1 MINMNSNIKVSVIV
15 PVYNVED
22 YICDAINSLI
32 NQTLKD
38 IEIICVDD
46 CSTDSSYELLTSFKK
61 KDNRIKVLRNTKNTG
76 VGYSRNKALKIA
88 KGEYISFLDSDDW
101 LENKSL
107 EELYNKSSENNL
119 DILMFKAITYYQD
132 SDNFV
137 KSDYYSMKNVNN
149 CFNKVFDY
157 QKFDKF
163 KLFKIPN
170 CVWNKFIKRSLLIEN
185 DISFPEGLIFED
197 VPFFYKLMFSA
208 KRMMITDEYYYYR
221 RIRENSIMTTY
232 DIKLID
238 TISISDMVMEFFLD
252 NNHYNDYKRP
262 LLNNFIGVQKN
273 RYYKIPNKHKEH
285 YFNEMKKNIEKYAYQ
300 YNLKEDFEKELYRP
314 NKKFINLILNSEDIN
329 DFNKNV
335 NETKNIPKDYEFS
348 IALEIS
354 NYDLKKI
361 NNFFRVVRN
370 QKIDF
375 ENIEILLLV
384 KKTIFEENNI
394 LNEYNDLY
402 SNIKVINCDSLK
414 EDYENE
420 IIRKNDGQKRL
431 FLNEK
436 IYDSEEYD
444 NKIKEFVSCDGE
456 KMNKNIIN
464 DLSSKNVFHK
474 VNPNQRNYIE
484 LNSEKN
490 LSFFDFFNNTVVHN
504 VLLQDKGI
512 QGKYT
517 DCWSEENLV
526 QRQESNTI
534 LKNESNNLLF
544 SFLMDNDKK
553 RLILPISFKIK
564 FRYIN
569 HDNVSLR
576 LANLGGSYINISLNS
591 LDLETN
597 DEILISYTYN
607 RLKIYVNDEL
617 VKTNEFVMMENKGYI
632 TWRLPEK
639 SFIKFNDF
647 VLYTEED
654 LVSTF
659 FTDNSHDEDY
669 SKILEELIK
678 LEERID
684 EFKEKYKFYL

>member
-1 MINMNSNIKVSVIV
+1 MNPNIKVSVIV

-22 YICDAINSLI
+22 YICDTLNSLI
-32 NQTLKD
+32 NQTLKE

-61 KDNRIKVLRNTKNTG
+61 KDNRIKILRNTKNEG
-76 VGYSRNKALKIA
+76 VGYSRNKALKKA

-101 LENKSL
+101 LNNKSL

-119 DILMFKAITYYQD
+119 DILMFKAITYYHD
-132 SDNFV
+132 SGNYV
-137 KSDYYSMKNVNN
+137 KTDYYSMKNVKKY
-149 CFNKVFDY
+149 FNKVFDY
-157 QKFDKF
+157 KKLDKY

-170 CVWNKFIKRSLLIEN
+170 CVWNKFIKRSLITDN
-185 DISFPEGLIFED
+185 TISFPEGLIFED

-208 KRMMITDEYYYYR
+208 KRMMITDDYYLFR
-221 RIRENSIMTTY
+221 RIRDNSITTSY
-232 DIKLID
+232 NIKFID
-238 TISISDMVMEFFLD
+238 AVNISDLVMEFFLE
-252 NNHYNDYKRP
+252 NNYYNEYKRQ
-262 LLNNFIGVQKN
+262 LLNNFISVQKN
-273 RYYKIPNKHKEH
+273 RFYKISLEYKEQF
-285 YFNEMKKNIEKYAYQ
+285 FNEMKENVEKYVYQ

-314 NKKFINLILNSEDIN
+314 NKSFINLILNSSEID

-335 NETKNIPKDYEFS
+335 NETKNIQKYYEYS
-348 IALEIS
+348 IAVEIS

-375 ENIEILLLV
+375 ENIEIILLV
-384 KKTIFEENNI
+384 KSYIFEENNI
-394 LNEYNDLY
+394 LDEYNDLY
-402 SNIKVINCDSLK
+402 NNIKVLNSDSLK
-414 EDYENE
+414 ENYENE
-420 IIRKNDGQKRL
+420 INRIKQGQKLL

-436 IYDSEEYD
+436 RYDSEEYMET
-444 NKIKEFVSCDGE
+444 IKEFISCDGE

-504 VLLQDKGI
+504 VLQQDKGI
-512 QGKYT
+512 QGQYT
-517 DCWSEENLV
+517 DCWSEENIV

-684 EFKEKYKFYL
+684 EFKEK